1 MEEKER
7 NKKYRIWIRAFAVF
21 MIFMWLCTV
30 ISKSI
35 YVSGLPRVQTQQ
47 TEKKYIEHIVEAEG
61 IIIEGGEQ
69 AVNTLPGLRVQK
81 IYAKRGDRVEAGDVL
96 FQIDTADLRD
106 MIQEQE
112 SAIHRLNYQIAD
124 MEFNQT
130 LDEQN
135 KEIGKLWA
143 QEDYESADRKTAAD
157 VERAEEARQE
167 AQRALEE
174 HLNEG
179 YPLTSEE
186 DRRKAE
192 QKYSAWEERLKSLQ
206 NAVAEQERVVAELE
220 KQLGQS
226 SKSTSQKAPSAA
238 QETTSAKTSTEVPTE
253 PSTEVPTE
261 PSTEVP
267 TEPPTEVPTE
277 PSTEAPTESS
287 AEPSPLSAAS
297 TGRTLSGSGTPDSSD
312 PADIAG
318 KLEEA
323 RKELARRESELEAH
337 YKNAVERPD
346 FSVEDSGYKNWQQ
359 ETESL
364 RKALRNAEYAKED
377 AVAARNSALQQESR
391 DVANS
396 LVPDRL
402 DSSVEQLTLQLADM
416 QRKLSEYYA
425 LLRCDG
431 KVTSVSGGT
440 VTNILISTGGRT
452 TDTAALLLT
461 EDETP
466 CQFRMTVTKEQK
478 KYINIGDSVEVTFAN
493 DGTKLLL
500 TVDYLTE
507 STAGMGYYDLYMQLP
522 QGVGQPG
529 NVGSISQSVQGE
541 LRNCCI
547 PIEALY
553 GENGRYYVYLL
564 KEKEGILGMELY
576 VERMDVRVLDKND
589 RFAALEE
596 GTLTGEDKI
605 ITYAT
610 EAVKRGDTVR
620 YME

>member
-1 MEEKER
+1 MEEKGR

-21 MIFMWLCTV
+21 MIFMWLCTI

-35 YVSGLPRVQTQQ
+35 YVSGLPRVRTQQ

-61 IIIEGGEQ
+61 IVIEGGEQ

-81 IYAKRGDRVEAGDVL
+81 IYAKRGDRVEAGDIL

-143 QEDYESADRKTAAD
+143 QEDYESADRRTATD

-167 AQRALEE
+167 AQRALDA

-192 QKYSAWEERLKSLQ
+192 QKYSAWETRLQSLQ

-226 SKSTSQKAPSAA
+226 SKSTPQKKPPVVPELPEEPSA
-238 QETTSAKTSTEVPTE
+238 QVPPSTEIPEE
-253 PSTEVPTE
+253 PSTETPAETPEE
-261 PSTEVP
+261 PSTETP
-267 TEPPTEVPTE
+267 ED
-277 PSTEAPTESS
+277 PSTETLTEMP
-287 AEPSPLSAAS
+287 AEPL
-297 TGRTLSGSGTPDSSD
+297 TETWRTLSGSGAPDPNNS
-312 PADIAG
+312 ADIAD
-318 KLEEA
+318 KLEAA
-323 RKELARRESELEAH
+323 RQELERRESELEAH
-337 YKNAVERPD
+337 CKNEVERPD
-346 FSVEDSGYKNWQQ
+346 FSMEDSGYKNWQQ

-364 RKALRNAEYAKED
+364 RRALRNAEYAKED

-402 DSSVEQLTLQLADM
+402 DSSLEQLTLQLADM
-416 QRKLSEYYA
+416 QRRLSDYYA

-431 KVTSVSGGT
+431 NVTSMSGGT

-466 CQFRMTVTKEQK
+466 CQFRMTLTKEQK

-507 STAGMGYYDLYMQLP
+507 STAGMGYYDLYMELP
-522 QGVGQPG
+522 QGAGQPG

-541 LRNCCI
+541 LRNCCV

-553 GENGRYYVYLL
+553 SDNGRYYVYLL

-576 VERMDVRVLDKND
+576 VERMDVKVLDKND

-596 GTLTGEDKI
+596 GTLDGEDKVI
-605 ITYAT
+605 VYAT
-610 EAVKRGDTVR
+610 EPVGRGDIVR

>member
-238 QETTSAKTSTEVPTE
+238 QETTSAK

-261 PSTEVP
+261 PSTEV
-267 TEPPTEVPTE
+267 
-277 PSTEAPTESS
+277 PTESS

-297 TGRTLSGSGTPDSSD
+297 TGRTLSGGGTPDSSD

-576 VERMDVRVLDKND
+576 VERMDVKVLDKND